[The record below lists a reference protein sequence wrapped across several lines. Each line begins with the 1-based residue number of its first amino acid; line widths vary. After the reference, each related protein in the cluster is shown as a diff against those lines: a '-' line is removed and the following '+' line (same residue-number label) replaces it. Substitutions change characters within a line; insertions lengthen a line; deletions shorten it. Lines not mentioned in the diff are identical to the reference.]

1 MPMPEEEP
9 FPLTTERIEFRKSE
23 IKKKCMKKE
32 GETNRIKE
40 NSHGKEFNRSY
51 KKMT

>member
-23 IKKKCMKKE
+23 IKKSMKKE
-32 GETNRIKE
+32 GETNRMKE
-40 NSHGKEFNRSY
+40 NSHGKERNRSY
-51 KKMT
+51 KKMM